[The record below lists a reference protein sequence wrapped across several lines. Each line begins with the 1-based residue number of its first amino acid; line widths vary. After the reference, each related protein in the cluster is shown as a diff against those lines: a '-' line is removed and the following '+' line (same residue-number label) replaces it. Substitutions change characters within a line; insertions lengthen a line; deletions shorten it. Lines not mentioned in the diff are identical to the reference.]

1 MQVRSWK
8 AAFVFT
14 FAASLAAGAAGVAR
28 AQEPA
33 ASDRPKVA
41 TEVREKAESKESE
54 KRPASAQARAIELN
68 LMIAG
73 LGRDGC
79 DVEVKPGT
87 RSCRFQ
93 PQTQH
98 VASHGKASLV
108 FRDVEFRGADRN
120 CSFAITVRE
129 AGQAPR
135 TIYRGF
141 RMSSRVD
148 PARPAATPSF
158 TCFMTSPSKLAGL
171 ARSDR
176 TDRTRQ

>member
-1 MQVRSWK
+1 MQVRTWK
-8 AAFVFT
+8 AAFVSA
-14 FAASLAAGAAGVAR
+14 FAAGLTAVAAAGAR

-33 ASDRPKVA
+33 RNDRPTVA
-41 TEVREKAESKESE
+41 TEVLERAEPKDGP
-54 KRPASAQARAIELN
+54 KRPATAQARAIELN

-79 DVEVKPGT
+79 EVEVKPGT

-108 FRDVEFRGADRN
+108 FHDVEFRGADRN

-129 AGQAPR
+129 AGQEPR

-141 RMSSRVD
+141 RLPNRVD
-148 PARPAATPSF
+148 PSRPAATPSF

-171 ARSDR
+171 VRSDR
-176 TDRTRQ
+176 IRQ

>member
-8 AAFVFT
+8 AAFVVT
-14 FAASLAAGAAGVAR
+14 LAASLTGGAVGLAR
-28 AQEPA
+28 SQEPA
-33 ASDRPKVA
+33 ESDRPRVA
-41 TEVREKAESKESE
+41 TEVREKAAPKENE
-54 KRPASAQARAIELN
+54 KRPAAAQAPAVELH

-98 VASHGKASLV
+98 VAPHGKASLV

-135 TIYRGF
+135 TIYRGY
-141 RMSSRVD
+141 RMPSRID

-171 ARSDR
+171 VRSDR
-176 TDRTRQ
+176 IRQ